1 MYGLLKYISTSVKRA
16 MQTNRVEVLT
26 QDLFQTKLM
35 NVQMPLDRWSQGE
48 FLQEKQYKKLNRAP
62 VKMFAL
68 VIHSANNLS
77 HDLKKSC

>member
-35 NVQMPLDRWSQGE
+35 NVQMPLDR
-48 FLQEKQYKKLNRAP
+48 
-62 VKMFAL
+62 
-68 VIHSANNLS
+68 
-77 HDLKKSC
+77 